1 MQDAWDERSSGSS
14 PRGREKRARFAWRG
28 PSLGLIPAWAGK
40 TPTDRTRGVRTRA
53 HPRVGGE
60 NISSLDVATRPAGS
74 SPRGRGKPVYVWRTD
89 LNAGL
94 IPAWAGKTMRSHR
107 RAGRTEAHPRVGGE
121 NWISGAQ
128 LRGSEG
134 SSPRGRG
141 KLHHPNQELYDA
153 RLIPAW
159 AGKTI
164 PYQSCLSSSSAH
176 PRVGG
181 ENSLDM
187 SDAQLTQGS
196 SPRGRGKPRGVSE
209 GGTASRLIPAWAG
222 KTGASS
228 MPAQVGVAHPR
239 VGGENARSLR
249 KSRPRAGSS
258 PRGRGKPLGWPWGA
272 GLVGLIPAWAGKTST

>member
-1 MQDAWDERSSGSS
+1 MSAARAHPRVGGKNARALPGAVPHSGSS

-94 IPAWAGKTMRSHR
+94 IPAWAGKTMRNHR

-121 NWISGAQ
+121 NPGIWIDGFANW
-128 LRGSEG
+128 G

-141 KLHHPNQELYDA
+141 KQAPEA
-153 RLIPAW
+153 A
-159 AGKTI
+159 
-164 PYQSCLSSSSAH
+164 
-176 PRVGG
+176 V
-181 ENSLDM
+181 
-187 SDAQLTQGS
+187 
-196 SPRGRGKPRGVSE
+196 V
-209 GGTASRLIPAWAG
+209 
-222 KTGASS
+222 
-228 MPAQVGVAHPR
+228 
-239 VGGENARSLR
+239 
-249 KSRPRAGSS
+249 
-258 PRGRGKPLGWPWGA
+258 LGQ
-272 GLVGLIPAWAGKTST
+272 GLIPAWAGKTRLSPLRRITAGAHPRVGGENFA